1 MVQLREKNVPN
12 GRQNL
17 KLTRN
22 DLVSVSISIFRRCYD
37 ALCGDT
43 VVSVLRQHFSD
54 VRAFCAISL
63 FTFFL
68 AGLTIGSYMGVRTI
82 MLWGKPKSNGF
93 ASSMRW
99 ICSVESEI
107 SSAWIF

>member
-22 DLVSVSISIFRRCYD
+22 DLVSVSISFFRRCYD

-63 FTFFL
+63 FTFFFSWAHNREL
-68 AGLTIGSYMGVRTI
+68 YGSTYNHVVGET
-82 MLWGKPKSNGF
+82 K
-93 ASSMRW
+93 
-99 ICSVESEI
+99 VEWLRVVN
-107 SSAWIF
+107 AMDLFRRK